1 MGSVDVRLGVLG
13 PLRAEA
19 DGREAALGGPRQ
31 RSVLAILIIARGAV
45 VTADRMVSEVWEGS
59 RTPSPTTLHACVS
72 GLRRAL
78 EPRRAARA
86 PAGLLVREG
95 PGYALRIDPAAV
107 DAEQFAELAVR
118 GRRALDAGEPES
130 AQELLG
136 RALAL
141 WRGPAYADLADAG
154 FAAPERARLEE
165 LRATAGEDRLAAA
178 VGSGQHGAAV
188 GELEAMVAERPLRE
202 RGWELL
208 ALALYRSGRQADA
221 LTALRTLRKR
231 LADDLG
237 IEPGAGP
244 RAMESAILAQDPSL
258 LTAPARRP
266 RPGAVTAPGAAVTPA
281 TASHPTAASAGPVLA
296 TGATAAPAGTFPAAA
311 SPAPVATAV
320 TGGPAAAAAP
330 RTAATATATGPRVRT
345 SAPGAASVHG
355 NLPFATSSLV
365 GRDTDIAAV
374 GGLLAEHRLVTLT
387 GPGGVGKTR
396 LALEAARARADGPWL
411 VELAGLH
418 APELLAATCATALGL
433 PSTGSADGLAVLL
446 GGRGTLLVLDNCE
459 HLLPSA
465 AELVHTLLARCG
477 GLRIL
482 ATSREPLAVEGEAVL
497 EVPPLPAATD
507 AAELFCRRAAAAQP
521 GWAPG
526 PRDRVR
532 ITDLCAGLDGIP
544 LAVELAAAQFRTL
557 SVGQIAD
564 ALNDRFTLLT
574 SAAAGRPAR
583 HRALHDTIAWSD
595 HLLQPA
601 ERRLFHRLGVL
612 AAGFDLETAAAVAD
626 VTPVLTPLSALVR
639 KSLLTVEPGSTP
651 RRYRMLD
658 TVRHYA
664 RDALAPGELARAER
678 RHRAWALARAE
689 HDEPRLRGPQGAQL
703 LDGLGRDRAEFRA
716 AFASALAAGDGDYAL
731 RLGGALFWCWFR
743 RGPVTEGLA
752 WLDKAFA
759 AAPDADP
766 GTRARARFAR
776 ACLSYLAGQT
786 APAHRAARTAAQE
799 ARQAGDPVTEAS
811 ALTYA
816 AYFGALAGE
825 PAGAASLARAGVA
838 LARRTTLGWLE
849 AETLMVQGMLERVL
863 GDLPG
868 ADAVLREAVA
878 AARASGHDWAAD
890 GAAWCAMKTASDRG
904 DGAGALA
911 IAGDV
916 LAGMDRYGD
925 APFWLATAHSAARA
939 LVLTGRP
946 REAAVLMGAVEAIGG
961 QTGVSPESMDPLDGP
976 REAAAV
982 RQALP
987 AQDYERLA
995 ARGRTLSREEAGAL
1009 LAGLVA
1015 GR

>member
-1 MGSVDVRLGVLG
+1 MGSAVDVRLGVLG
-13 PLRAEA
+13 PLRAEV
-19 DGREAALGGPRQ
+19 DGREAPLGGPRQ
-31 RSVLAILIIARGAV
+31 RSVLATLIIARGAV
-45 VTADRMVSEVWEGS
+45 VTADRIVSQVWEGS

-72 GLRRAL
+72 GLRRVL

-107 DAEQFAELAVR
+107 DAEEFAELAVR
-118 GRRALDAGEPES
+118 GRRALDAGEPEG

-165 LRATAGEDRLAAA
+165 LRATAAEDRLAAA
-178 VGSGQHGAAV
+178 VRSGQHGAAV
-188 GELEAMVAERPLRE
+188 GELEAMVAEQPLRE

-208 ALALYRSGRQADA
+208 ALALYRSGRQAEA
-221 LTALRTLRKR
+221 LAALRTLRRR

-244 RAMESAILAQDPSL
+244 RAMEAAILAQDPVL
-258 LTAPARRP
+258 LAAPAGRP
-266 RPGAVTAPGAAVTPA
+266 RPGTVTATGAAAGSATGAAVTTG
-281 TASHPTAASAGPVLA
+281 TAPH
-296 TGATAAPAGTFPAAA
+296 PAAA
-311 SPAPVATAV
+311 S
-320 TGGPAAAAAP
+320 AAAAFPAGAP
-330 RTAATATATGPRVRT
+330 DSPVRALPVPASPAPAATATATGPRART
-345 SAPGAASVHG
+345 SARSAAAPVHG
-355 NLPFATSSLV
+355 NLPFATSGLV
-365 GRDTDIAAV
+365 GRGTDLAAV

-396 LALEAARARADGPWL
+396 LALEAARARADTDGPWL

-433 PSTGSADGLAVLL
+433 PPTGSTDRLAVLL
-446 GGRGTLLVLDNCE
+446 GGRSTLLVLDNCE

-482 ATSREPLAVEGEAVL
+482 ATSREPLTVEGEAVL

-526 PRDRVR
+526 PRERVR
-532 ITDLCAGLDGIP
+532 ITGLCAGLDGIP

-564 ALNDRFTLLT
+564 ALDDRFTLLT

-583 HRALHDTIAWSD
+583 HRALYDTIAWSD
-595 HLLQPA
+595 QLLQPA

-612 AAGFDLETAAAVAD
+612 AAGFDLETAAAVTD
-626 VTPVLTPLSALVR
+626 VTPVLAPLSALVR
-639 KSLLTVEPGSTP
+639 KSLLTVEPGSAP

-664 RDALAPGELARAER
+664 RNALAPGELARAER

-689 HDEPRLRGPQGAQL
+689 HDEPRLRGPQGARL

-716 AFASALAAGDGDYAL
+716 AFASALAAGDADHAL
-731 RLGGALFWCWFR
+731 RLGGALFWYWFR

-752 WLDKAFA
+752 WLDKALA

-766 GTRARARFAR
+766 GTRARARFAH
-776 ACLSYLAGQT
+776 AGLSYLAGQT
-786 APAHRAARTAAQE
+786 VPAHRAARTAARE
-799 ARQAGDPVTEAS
+799 ARQAGDLVTEAS

-816 AYFGALAGE
+816 AYFGALAGA
-825 PAGAASLARAGVA
+825 PAGAAGLARTGVA
-838 LARRTTLGWLE
+838 LARRTALRWLE
-849 AETLMVQGMLERVL
+849 AETLMVQGMLKRVL

-868 ADAVLREAVA
+868 ADAVLREAVT
-878 AARASGHDWAAD
+878 AARSCGHDWAAD
-890 GAAWCAMKTASDRG
+890 GAAWCAMKTTSDRG

-925 APFWLATAHSAARA
+925 APFWLVTAHSAARA

-946 REAAVLMGAVEAIGG
+946 EEAAVLMGAVEAIGG
-961 QTGVSPESMDPLDGP
+961 QAGVSPESMDPLDGP

-982 RQALP
+982 RRALP
-987 AQDYERLA
+987 AQEYERHA